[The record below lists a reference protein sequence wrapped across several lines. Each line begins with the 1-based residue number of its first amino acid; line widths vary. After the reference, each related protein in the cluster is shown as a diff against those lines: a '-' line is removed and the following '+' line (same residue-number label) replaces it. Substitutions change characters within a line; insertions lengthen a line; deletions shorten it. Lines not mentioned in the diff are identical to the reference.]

1 MPSDDDPT
9 PNASRREQR
18 SRRRRIWH
26 RSLIAGLAVALLA
39 AGTAYAVTGPLQ
51 GDDRGAGRASRQAPT
66 SAPGT
71 AAAQTCRAPLDPVD
85 PLRLWIGGDSLAGS
99 LGPSLG
105 QRAGSTGV
113 VQPVFDSRVSSGL
126 LSPNFVNWPQHG
138 ADDMSLYNPEITVF
152 IVGANDAKNL
162 PDGATRD
169 PAWRAQYS
177 ALVEEM
183 LAVIGG
189 NGRTVYWVGAPVMA
203 DATYSERVQGVND
216 VFREVAAKHSAVTYV
231 DAYTLF
237 SAPDGTYASTLPVP
251 GGKVARVRGADG
263 IHLTPEGGDLLAETV
278 FERLDP
284 ACRITQQAVPA
295 AVNATTEAPGSSSVP
310 GSRRDTPTATTRSA
324 TGNFRRHRAGAHA
337 GRDVRPA
344 RR

>member
-1 MPSDDDPT
+1 MPSDETT

-18 SRRRRIWH
+18 SRRRRIWR
-26 RSLIAGLAVALLA
+26 RSLIVGLAVVLLA

-51 GDDRGAGRASRQAPT
+51 HDGHRGGQASRSGPT
-66 SAPGT
+66 SAPVAGT
-71 AAAQTCRAPLDPVD
+71 AAAQTCRAPLNPDD

-105 QRAGSTGV
+105 QRTGSTGV

-126 LSPNFVNWPQHG
+126 LSPDFVNWPRQG
-138 ADDMSLYNPEITVF
+138 ADDMSLYNPEVTVF
-152 IVGANDAKNL
+152 IVGANDAMNL

-169 PAWRAQYS
+169 PGWRAQYS

-183 LAVIGG
+183 LTVIGG
-189 NGRTVYWVGAPVMA
+189 NGRAVYWVGAPVMA
-203 DATYSERVQGVND
+203 DAAYSERVQGVND
-216 VFREVAAKHSAVTYV
+216 VFREVAAKHPEVTYV
-231 DAYTLF
+231 DAYALF
-237 SAPDGTYASTLPVP
+237 SAPDGTYASMLPVP

-284 ACRITQQAVPA
+284 ACRITQQAVPG
-295 AVNATTEAPGSSSVP
+295 AVKATIEAPGSSSVP
-310 GSRRDTPTATTRSA
+310 GSRRSAPTATTRST
-324 TGNFRRHRAGAHA
+324 TGNSRR
-337 GRDVRPA
+337 
-344 RR
+344 

>member
-1 MPSDDDPT
+1 MPSDDDTT
-9 PNASRREQR
+9 PSGSRRGQR
-18 SRRRRIWH
+18 SRRRRIWR
-26 RSLIAGLAVALLA
+26 RSLVAGVAVALLA

-51 GDDRGAGRASRQAPT
+51 DDHGRRGASRAGPT
-66 SAPGT
+66 SAPAPG
-71 AAAQTCRAPLDPVD
+71 AAPAQTCRTPLTPGE

-105 QRAGSTGV
+105 QRTGSSGV

-126 LSPNFVNWPQHG
+126 LSRDFVNWPQHG
-138 ADDMSLYNPEITVF
+138 AGDMSLYDPEVAVF

-162 PDGATRD
+162 PEGATRD
-169 PAWRAQYS
+169 PRWRAQYS

-183 LAVIGG
+183 LTVIGG
-189 NGRTVYWVGAPVMA
+189 NGRAVYWVGAPVMA
-203 DATYSERVQGVND
+203 DAAYSERVQGVDD
-216 VFREVAAKHSAVTYV
+216 VFREVAAKHSDVTYV
-231 DAYTLF
+231 DAYSLF

-284 ACRITQQAVPA
+284 ACKITQQAVPG
-295 AVNATTEAPGSSSVP
+295 AVKATIEAPGSSSVP
-310 GSRRDTPTATTRSA
+310 GSRRDTSTATTKST
-324 TGNFRRHRAGAHA
+324 TGGSRR
-337 GRDVRPA
+337 
-344 RR
+344 

>member
-1 MPSDDDPT
+1 MPSDDDTT

-18 SRRRRIWH
+18 PRRRRIWR
-26 RSLIAGLAVALLA
+26 RSLIAGVVVALLA

-51 GDDRGAGRASRQAPT
+51 DDDRGGGRAARAGPT
-66 SAPGT
+66 SAPVGGPT
-71 AAAQTCRAPLDPVD
+71 AAQTCRAPLDPVD

-126 LSPNFVNWPQHG
+126 LSPGFVNWPQHG
-138 ADDMSLYNPEITVF
+138 ADDMSLYNPEVTVF

-162 PDGATRD
+162 PEGATRD
-169 PAWRAQYS
+169 PGWRAQYS

-183 LAVIGG
+183 LTVIGG
-189 NGRTVYWVGAPVMA
+189 NGRAVYWVGAPVMA
-203 DATYSERVQGVND
+203 DAAYSERVQGVND
-216 VFREVAAKHSAVTYV
+216 VFRDVAAKHADVTYI

-237 SAPDGTYASTLPVP
+237 SAPDGTYASMLPVP
-251 GGKVARVRGADG
+251 GGGVARVRGADG
-263 IHLTPEGGDLLAETV
+263 IHLTAEGGDLLAETV

-284 ACRITQQAVPA
+284 ACRITQQAVA
-295 AVNATTEAPGSSSVP
+295 GAVKATIEAPGSSSVP
-310 GSRRDTPTATTRSA
+310 GSRRGAPTATTRST
-324 TGNFRRHRAGAHA
+324 TGNSRR
-337 GRDVRPA
+337 
-344 RR
+344 

>member
-1 MPSDDDPT
+1 MPPDDDT
-9 PNASRREQR
+9 TTNVSRREHR
-18 SRRRRIWH
+18 ARRRRIWR
-26 RSLIAGLAVALLA
+26 RSLIAGVAVAVLA
-39 AGTAYAVTGPLQ
+39 GGTAFALTDPLRSDS
-51 GDDRGAGRASRQAPT
+51 GDSASRSSSGTSVPT
-66 SAPGT
+66 SGTSGT
-71 AAAQTCRAPLDPVD
+71 ASVQTCRTPLNPAD

-113 VQPVFDSRVSSGL
+113 VQPVLDSRVSSGL
-126 LSPNFVNWPQHG
+126 LSPDFVNWPQHG
-138 ADDMSLYNPEITVF
+138 ADDMSLYNPEVTVF

-169 PAWRAQYS
+169 PGWRAQYS

-183 LAVIGG
+183 FTVIGG
-189 NGRTVYWVGAPVMA
+189 NGRAVYWVGAPVMA

-216 VFREVAAKHSAVTYV
+216 VFREVAAKHSDVTYV

-237 SAPDGTYASTLPVP
+237 SAPDGTYASMLPVP

-278 FERLDP
+278 FGRLDRG
-284 ACRITQQAVPA
+284 CRITEQAVPG
-295 AVNATTEAPGSSSVP
+295 AVKATIEAPGSSSVP
-310 GSRRDTPTATTRSA
+310 GSRRGAPTATT
-324 TGNFRRHRAGAHA
+324 GNSRR
-337 GRDVRPA
+337 
-344 RR
+344 

>member
-1 MPSDDDPT
+1 MPSDDDTT

-51 GDDRGAGRASRQAPT
+51 DDDRGGGRASGPAPT
-66 SAPGT
+66 SAGAGT

-177 ALVEEM
+177 ALVEQM
-183 LAVIGG
+183 LTVIGG
-189 NGRTVYWVGAPVMA
+189 NGRAVYWVGAPVMA

-216 VFREVAAKHSAVTYV
+216 VFREVAAKHSDVTYV

-237 SAPDGTYASTLPVP
+237 SAPDGTYTSMLPVP

-263 IHLTPEGGDLLAETV
+263 IHLTPEGGDLLAETL

-284 ACRITQQAVPA
+284 ACRITQQAVPG
-295 AVNATTEAPGSSSVP
+295 AVKATIEAPGSSSVP
-310 GSRRDTPTATTRSA
+310 GSRRGAPTATTRST
-324 TGNFRRHRAGAHA
+324 TGNSRR
-337 GRDVRPA
+337 
-344 RR
+344 

>member
-1 MPSDDDPT
+1 MPSDDTT

-18 SRRRRIWH
+18 SRRRRIWR
-26 RSLIAGLAVALLA
+26 RSLIVGVAVVVLA

-51 GDDRGAGRASRQAPT
+51 HDDRGGHRVSRSVPTTAPV
-66 SAPGT
+66 AGT
-71 AAAQTCRAPLDPVD
+71 AAAQTCRAPLNPDD

-105 QRAGSTGV
+105 RRAGSTGV

-126 LSPNFVNWPQHG
+126 LSPDFVNWPQHG
-138 ADDMSLYNPEITVF
+138 ADDMSLYNPEVTVF
-152 IVGANDAKNL
+152 IVGANDAQNL
-162 PDGATRD
+162 PEGATRD
-169 PAWRAQYS
+169 PGWRAQYS

-183 LAVIGG
+183 LTVIGG
-189 NGRTVYWVGAPVMA
+189 NGRAVYWVGAPVMA

-216 VFREVAAKHSAVTYV
+216 VFREVAAKHPDVTYV

-237 SAPDGTYASTLPVP
+237 SAPDGTYASMLPVP

-278 FERLDP
+278 FERLD
-284 ACRITQQAVPA
+284 ATCRITQQAVPG
-295 AVNATTEAPGSSSVP
+295 AVKATIEAPGSSSVP
-310 GSRRDTPTATTRSA
+310 GSRRDAPTATTRST
-324 TGNFRRHRAGAHA
+324 TGSSRR
-337 GRDVRPA
+337 
-344 RR
+344 

>member
-1 MPSDDDPT
+1 MPSDDDTT

-18 SRRRRIWH
+18 FRRRRIWH

-51 GDDRGAGRASRQAPT
+51 DDDRGGGRASRPAPT
-66 SAPGT
+66 SAGAGT

-105 QRAGSTGV
+105 HRAGSTGV

-126 LSPNFVNWPQHG
+126 LSPDFVNWPQHS
-138 ADDMSLYNPEITVF
+138 ADDMSLYNPEVTVF

-189 NGRTVYWVGAPVMA
+189 NGRAVYWVGAPVMA
-203 DATYSERVQGVND
+203 DATY
-216 VFREVAAKHSAVTYV
+216 
-231 DAYTLF
+231 
-237 SAPDGTYASTLPVP
+237 ASTLSVP
-251 GGKVARVRGADG
+251 GGTVARVRGADG

-284 ACRITQQAVPA
+284 ACRITQQAVPG
-295 AVNATTEAPGSSSVP
+295 AVKATIEAPGSSSVP
-310 GSRRDTPTATTRSA
+310 GSRRDAPTATTRST
-324 TGNFRRHRAGAHA
+324 TGNSRR
-337 GRDVRPA
+337 
-344 RR
+344 

>member
-1 MPSDDDPT
+1 MPSDDDTT

-26 RSLIAGLAVALLA
+26 RGLIVGVAIALLA

-51 GDDRGAGRASRQAPT
+51 DDDRGGGRASRPGPT
-66 SAPGT
+66 SAPVAGT

-105 QRAGSTGV
+105 QRAGATGV

-126 LSPNFVNWPQHG
+126 LSPDFVNWPQHG
-138 ADDMSLYNPEITVF
+138 ADDMSLYNPEVTVF

-183 LAVIGG
+183 LTVIGG
-189 NGRTVYWVGAPVMA
+189 NGRAVYWVGAPVMA

-216 VFREVAAKHSAVTYV
+216 VFREVAAKHPDVTYV

-237 SAPDGTYASTLPVP
+237 SAPDGTYASMLPVP

-278 FERLDP
+278 FQRLDP
-284 ACRITQQAVPA
+284 ACRITQQAVPG
-295 AVNATTEAPGSSSVP
+295 AVKATIEAPGSSAVP
-310 GSRRDTPTATTRSA
+310 GSRRDAPTATTRST
-324 TGNFRRHRAGAHA
+324 TGNSRR
-337 GRDVRPA
+337 
-344 RR
+344 

>member
-1 MPSDDDPT
+1 MPSDDTT

-18 SRRRRIWH
+18 SRRRRIWR
-26 RSLIAGLAVALLA
+26 RSLIVGLAVVLLA

-51 GDDRGAGRASRQAPT
+51 HDDDDGGRASRPRPT
-66 SAPGT
+66 SAPVAGT
-71 AAAQTCRAPLDPVD
+71 AAAQTCRAPLNPDD

-105 QRAGSTGV
+105 RRTGSTGV

-126 LSPNFVNWPQHG
+126 LSPDFVNWPQQG
-138 ADDMSLYNPEITVF
+138 AEDMSLYNPEVTVF
-152 IVGANDAKNL
+152 IVGANDAMNL

-169 PAWRAQYS
+169 PGWRAQYS

-183 LAVIGG
+183 LTVIGG
-189 NGRTVYWVGAPVMA
+189 NGRAVYWVGAPVMA
-203 DATYSERVQGVND
+203 DAAYSERVQGVND
-216 VFREVAAKHSAVTYV
+216 VFREVAAKHPEVTYV
-231 DAYTLF
+231 DAYALF
-237 SAPDGTYASTLPVP
+237 SAPDGTYASMLPVP

-284 ACRITQQAVPA
+284 ACQITQQAVPG
-295 AVNATTEAPGSSSVP
+295 AVKATIEAPGSSSVP
-310 GSRRDTPTATTRSA
+310 GSRRSAPTATTRST
-324 TGNFRRHRAGAHA
+324 TGNSRR
-337 GRDVRPA
+337 
-344 RR
+344 